1 MRAGFLC
8 DLVGWTDFNLHDW
21 RSLMTWLYHTIRHA
35 LVHWGYLAVIG
46 CLLAENAGL
55 PLPGETTLMFASF
68 LAHKTS
74 QLQIG
79 WVIAAGIVAAVIGDN
94 LGFLVGRRMGPRLLR
109 WMKRK
114 FHMEDDIV
122 TAQQQIRRHGPA
134 TVFWARYIFGLRTI
148 VGPVAGALEMEWK
161 EFLLYN
167 VLGAVTWVT
176 AICVSGYLFAKEFQ
190 TLLGFFEKA
199 SWAIGV
205 GVFAIGYILWR
216 REKKHVREA
225 REKEQSRESTQ
236 T

>member
-1 MRAGFLC
+1 M
-8 DLVGWTDFNLHDW
+8 
-21 RSLMTWLYHTIRHA
+21 
-35 LVHWGYLAVIG
+35 G

-68 LAHKTS
+68 LAHKTT

-79 WVIAAGIVAAVIGDN
+79 WVIAAGIAAAVVGDN
-94 LGFLVGRRMGPRLLR
+94 IGFALGWWMGPRMLR

-114 FHMEDDIV
+114 FNMEDDIL
-122 TAQQQIRRHGPA
+122 TAQHQIRRHGPA

-161 EFLLYN
+161 QFLLYN
-167 VLGAVTWVT
+167 VLGAITWVS
-176 AICVSGYLFAKEFQ
+176 AISICGYMFAKEFQ

-199 SWAIGV
+199 SWIIGV
-205 GVFAIGYILWR
+205 GVFSIGYILWR
-216 REKKHVREA
+216 REKKQVRQE
-225 REKEQSRESTQ
+225 REQKHTQQSTQ

>member
-1 MRAGFLC
+1 M
-8 DLVGWTDFNLHDW
+8 N
-21 RSLMTWLYHTIRHA
+21 WLYHTIRHA
-35 LVHWGYLAVIG
+35 LLHWGYLAVVG

-68 LAHKTS
+68 LAHKSS

-79 WVIAAGIVAAVIGDN
+79 WVITAGISAAVIGDN
-94 LGFLVGRRMGPRLLR
+94 LGFLLGRWTGPRLLR

-114 FHMEDDIV
+114 FNMEDDIV

-134 TVFWARYIFGLRTI
+134 TVFWARYIFGLRTM
-148 VGPVAGALEMEWK
+148 VGPVAGALQMEWK
-161 EFLLYN
+161 GFLLYN
-167 VLGAVTWVT
+167 VLGAITWVT
-176 AICVSGYLFAKEFQ
+176 AICVSGYMFAQEFR

-199 SWAIGV
+199 SWIIGV

-216 REKKHVREA
+216 REKKRVREE
-225 REKEQSRESTQ
+225 RGEKQSRESTQ

>member
-1 MRAGFLC
+1 M
-8 DLVGWTDFNLHDW
+8 
-21 RSLMTWLYHTIRHA
+21 
-35 LVHWGYLAVIG
+35 G

-68 LAHKTS
+68 LAHKTT

-79 WVIAAGIVAAVIGDN
+79 WVIAAGIAAAVIGDN
-94 LGFLVGRRMGPRLLR
+94 ICFALGRWMGPRLLR

-114 FHMEDDIV
+114 FNMEDDIA
-122 TAQQQIRRHGPA
+122 TAQQQIRRRGPA

-161 EFLLYN
+161 QFLLYN
-167 VLGAVTWVT
+167 VLGAITWVS
-176 AICVSGYLFAKEFQ
+176 AISICGYMFAKEFQ

-199 SWAIGV
+199 SWIIGIGV
-205 GVFAIGYILWR
+205 FSIGYMLWR
-216 REKKHVREA
+216 REKKQVRQE
-225 REKEQSRESTQ
+225 REQKHRQQSTQ